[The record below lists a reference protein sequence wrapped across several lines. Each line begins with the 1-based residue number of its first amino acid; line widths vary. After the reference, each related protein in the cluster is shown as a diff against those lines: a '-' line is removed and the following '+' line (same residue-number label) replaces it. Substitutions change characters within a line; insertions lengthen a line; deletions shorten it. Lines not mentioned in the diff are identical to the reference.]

1 MSLKSKLKQRKP
13 EQIDLVFCLDRPLLK
28 ELESARSDASRQAEG
43 RMARGTDP
51 RVKELEK
58 QVEDASVTIRVS
70 SLPWDQYNALMLDH
84 PARDGHEEQ
93 FNASTFFAAAAK
105 ATAVEVTGLSA
116 VPIPEEDWEEFLEG
130 LTDGEY
136 DRLAGAVVQ
145 VNRNLATVNTVPFA

>member
-1 MSLKSKLKQRKP
+1 MSLKTKLKHRKP
-13 EQIDLVFCLDRPLLK
+13 EQMDLVFCLDRPLLK
-28 ELESARSDASRQAEG
+28 ELESARADAERQAEG
-43 RMARGTDP
+43 RMAKGNDP

-58 QVEDASVTIRVS
+58 QVKDASVTIRIS
-70 SLPWDQYNALMLDH
+70 SLPWDQYNALMLEH
-84 PARDGHEEQ
+84 PARDGHDEQ

-105 ATAVEVTGLSA
+105 ATAVEVTEKST
-116 VPIPEEDWEEFLEG
+116 VPIPEEDWDEFLDG